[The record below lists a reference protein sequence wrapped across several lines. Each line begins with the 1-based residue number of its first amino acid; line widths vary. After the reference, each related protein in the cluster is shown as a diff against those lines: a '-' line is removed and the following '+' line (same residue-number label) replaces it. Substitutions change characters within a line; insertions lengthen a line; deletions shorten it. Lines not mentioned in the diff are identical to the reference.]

1 MDAIESD
8 HHTAQQGMNLV
19 TDGVFQASYPEHLHA
34 DLAQGD
40 GCYYSFWACLPH
52 TTAVVILLLF
62 SVEICFSF
70 LIVVIVQS
78 LSRVQLFVSP
88 RTAACQASLS
98 STFSWSL
105 LKLMSIE
112 SVMPSNHLILCHPL
126 LLLPSVFASIRIF
139 SNEFGSFH
147 HVAKV
152 LEASASVLPMNIQG

>member
-19 TDGVFQASYPEHLHA
+19 TDGVFQASYPEHLHT

-40 GCYYSFWACLPH
+40 GRYYSFWACLPH

-70 LIVVIVQS
+70 CIVVVQS
-78 LSRVQLFVSP
+78 LSHVQLFVIP
-88 RTAACQASLS
+88 WTAACQASLS
-98 STFSWSL
+98 FAFSWSL

-139 SNEFGSFH
+139 SDEL
-147 HVAKV
+147 A
-152 LEASASVLPMNIQG
+152 LPIRWPKC